1 MNSSRDEYLAQTT
14 PASRVLSTNRPGIC
28 YVIGA
33 VMAAG
38 AIPIAV
44 FGPWPASAVGAVM
57 MVLLGT
63 VAALPGWWS
72 DHHRELAN
80 RTVAARLDQR
90 DIAVE
95 VYDAH
100 EIVVKRSEQPRM
112 IIQTNGQRLVQ
123 STEFD
128 LGDVTFA
135 GWSGDGNWILLV
147 LQDFY

>member
-1 MNSSRDEYLAQTT
+1 ESEVNSGRDEYLAQTT

-44 FGPWPASAVGAVM
+44 FGPWPASVVGAVM
-57 MVLLGT
+57 MVLFGT

-90 DIAVE
+90 DIAMRRHPVRW
-95 VYDAH
+95 VV
-100 EIVVKRSEQPRM
+100 IVALAVGFS
-112 IIQTNGQRLVQ
+112 
-123 STEFD
+123 
-128 LGDVTFA
+128 FA
-135 GWSGDGNWILLV
+135 GRITADSHHPTVGLFIFAAVVAVG
-147 LQDFY
+147 